1 MPTLTPNLLT
11 TPPAQTGAK
20 TTANNSKPED
30 APEQAFGSVLARQLN
45 SEQPTDDKAASFKT
59 GKKSLVGELTQDS
72 KITTTTP
79 AATGNDP
86 AANLIAMLQAPVEL
100 RTPAGLA
107 AQDVSSKGDSK
118 SAVLGLVD
126 KLTIK
131 SDKVEIAA
139 AGKTTA
145 NAVDGKASIATTN
158 DKLHSAPP
166 NDKASNATPVTE
178 LQAAIDPAKE
188 IAAKSVIAIDTLA
201 AAPKAQDVA
210 AFTAPALSAVP
221 PSAQTAP
228 GAPVTVATPMG
239 SSVWADDFAQQ
250 VTWMATGKQEQTASL
265 HLNPPDL
272 GPMQVVVKVS
282 DSQATVLFTS
292 PHGAVREAIE
302 NAMPKLREMM
312 ADNGITLGNTS
323 VSDQAPRE
331 RNDANENGTT
341 PRGTWSS
348 NEGVD
353 SNVRTTN
360 VQTSNIRHK
369 GMVDTFA

>member
-1 MPTLTPNLLT
+1 MTTLTPNLLT
-11 TPPAQTGAK
+11 TPPAQTGGK
-20 TTANNSKPED
+20 TTANNNTSED
-30 APEQAFGSVLARQLN
+30 APEQTFGSVLARQLDN
-45 SEQPTDDKAASFKT
+45 DQPANDTAATLKA
-59 GKKSLVGELTQDS
+59 GKRSLLGEVAQDS
-72 KITTTTP
+72 KVTTTP
-79 AATGNDP
+79 TATTGNDP

-107 AQDVSSKGDSK
+107 GQEEAVKGDSK
-118 SAVLGLVD
+118 TQSLVLTDTLS
-126 KLTIK
+126 IK
-131 SDKVEIAA
+131 AEIAA
-139 AGKTTA
+139 AGKSTTS
-145 NAVDGKASIATTN
+145 AVDGKAYSATPN

-166 NDKASNATPVTE
+166 NDKASNATPITE
-178 LQAAIDPAKE
+178 LQAAITPVKE
-188 IAAKSVIAIDTLA
+188 IDAKRVILSDTLA
-201 AAPKAQDVA
+201 AAPRAQDVA
-210 AFTAPALSAVP
+210 AFSAPTLSAVP

-228 GAPVTVATPMG
+228 SAPVTVATPMG

-250 VTWMATGKQEQTASL
+250 VTWMATGKQEQSASL

-331 RNDANENGTT
+331 RNDANENAAT
-341 PRGTWSS
+341 PRSNWSS
-348 NEGVD
+348 NDGMD
-353 SNVRTTN
+353 GNVRTTS
-360 VQTSNIRHK
+360 VQTAHVRHK

>member
-1 MPTLTPNLLT
+1 MTTLTPNLLT

-20 TTANNSKPED
+20 TTANNSKPDD
-30 APEQAFGSVLARQLN
+30 APEQAFGSVLARQLDA
-45 SEQPTDDKAASFKT
+45 EQPASDTAATLKAA
-59 GKKSLVGELTQDS
+59 KKALTGELTKDS
-72 KITTTTP
+72 KDALTTTP
-79 AATGNDP
+79 VTSNDP
-86 AANLIAMLQAPVEL
+86 AANLIAMLQAPIEL
-100 RTPAGLA
+100 RTASSLA
-107 AQDVSSKGDSK
+107 AQDDVAKTDSK
-118 SAVLGLVD
+118 TPALGLVD
-126 KLTIK
+126 KLAIK
-131 SDKVEIAA
+131 SDKAELLTSSKSV
-139 AGKTTA
+139 
-145 NAVDGKASIATTN
+145 V
-158 DKLHSAPP
+158 
-166 NDKASNATPVTE
+166 NATDDKFHNATSVAQQ
-178 LQAAIDPAKE
+178 QAAIDPAK
-188 IAAKSVIAIDTLA
+188 AIDAKTVILTDTVA
-201 AAPKAQDVA
+201 AAPRAQDVA
-210 AFTAPALSAVP
+210 AFTAPTLSAVP

-228 GAPVTVATPMG
+228 SAPVTVATPMG

-282 DSQATVLFTS
+282 DSQATILFTS

-331 RNDANENGTT
+331 RNDANENGAA

-348 NEGVD
+348 NDGVD
-353 SNVRTTN
+353 STVRTSSVQSSN
-360 VQTSNIRHK
+360 VRHK